1 MWLLLWDMLNTND
14 MLDRRHCAP
23 KDAVL
28 NCVICGGPRET
39 LIHLFFTC
47 PFSKLCWER
56 LSWNRNLEI
65 SQMSNF
71 IQKKR
76 FSGYYLIC
84 LLAHLEVAKWPCFFI
99 MFSLILIG
107 GLLLLQMKFFYISAE

>member
-1 MWLLLWDMLNTND
+1 M
-14 MLDRRHCAP
+14 
-23 KDAVL
+23 
-28 NCVICGGPRET
+28 E
-39 LIHLFFTC
+39 
-47 PFSKLCWER
+47 SKP
-56 LSWNRNLEI
+56 RNLANVG
-65 SQMSNF
+65 SGPNF